1 MKKKMNLPPQLP
13 KTGCYERLS
22 RQDEG
27 KIESNSIINQKK
39 KNEQYA
45 LTHGFTNIV
54 HYTDDGYSGTS
65 FERPAWK
72 QLMQD
77 VESGAVKTVIVKDLS
92 RIGRNY
98 LEVGMITEVIFP
110 QLDVRFIAI
119 DNGVD
124 SINHNSTEFVP
135 IMNVLNE

>member
-1 MKKKMNLPPQLP
+1 MKKKIKRPFLP

-27 KIESNSIINQKK
+27 RIESNSIANQRK

-45 LTHGFTNIV
+45 VEKGFTNIV

-65 FERPAWK
+65 FDRPAWK
-72 QLMQD
+72 RLIED
-77 VESGAVKTVIVKDLS
+77 VEKGKISVVVVKDMS

-98 LEVGMITEVIFP
+98 LEVGYYTEMYFP
-110 QLDVRFIAI
+110 QKRVRFIAI
-119 DNGVD
+119 NNNVD
-124 SINHNSTEFVP
+124 
-135 IMNVLNE
+135 